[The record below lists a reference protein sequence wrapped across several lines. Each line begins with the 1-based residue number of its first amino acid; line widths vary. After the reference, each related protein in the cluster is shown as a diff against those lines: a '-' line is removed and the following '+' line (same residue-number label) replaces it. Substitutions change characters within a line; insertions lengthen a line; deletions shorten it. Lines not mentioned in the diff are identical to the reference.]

1 MRRAATIFLLLL
13 TIAGVPAHAQLEATI
28 AAAQLA
34 EQKAYDA
41 FMHIQVVQELMV
53 LRQTY
58 VASVAYYSQ
67 FQALNSGKGFLY
79 NVGQQLQAAQNQET
93 KQLSQQFMNSWN
105 SKGIAPSALF
115 TTIDQT
121 IAANITYTGNEM
133 ANVIANRQAGVQMAQ
148 NANGLSPKDAANL
161 AAKGQGMQV
170 QALTQ
175 LHEDNLRLLQL
186 LTLQLTA
193 QTRAQEGQQTM
204 IQNINQS
211 VQTHYP
217 GATLDTGGGQ

>member
-1 MRRAATIFLLLL
+1 MRRAVPICLLLL
-13 TIAGVPAHAQLEATI
+13 TIAGAPAHAQLEATI

-41 FMHIQVVQELMV
+41 FMHIQIVQELMV

-58 VASVAYYSQ
+58 VASVAYYSE
-67 FQALNSGKGFLY
+67 FHTLNSGKGFLY
-79 NVGQQLQAAQNQET
+79 NVGQQLQAAQNLET
-93 KQLSQQFMNSWN
+93 KQLSQQFLNSWN

-115 TTIDQT
+115 NTIDQT

-133 ANVIANRQAGVQMAQ
+133 ANVIANRQAGVRMAQ

-161 AAKGQGMQV
+161 TAQGQGMQV
-170 QALTQ
+170 QGLTQ

-186 LTLQLTA
+186 LSLQLTA

-217 GATLDTGGGQ
+217 GAALDTGSGQ